1 MAVSVACSCSSSL
14 TPSLRSS
21 FKKKKRKEWLVN
33 VGKGVVMLIREI
45 PIKIISN
52 YQNGKDIK
60 VYFTLPLTIESLYFC
75 FFKGHTCSIWKLGV
89 KLELQLPAYTTAIAM
104 RDPSHICDLHHSSRQ
119 CQILNPLSEARD
131 QTYVFLNTGRVLNL
145 LCHNG
150 NSLDIV
156 ILVGSV
162 QCYDKPLQRGLYLP
176 KFKIYILFTP
186 VILLHGKI
194 YPTSVLR
201 WCRKV
206 SIM

>member
-1 MAVSVACSCSSSL
+1 MEVPRLGSIRAVAA
-14 TPSLRSS
+14 
-21 FKKKKRKEWLVN
+21 
-33 VGKGVVMLIREI
+33 G
-45 PIKIISN
+45 
-52 YQNGKDIK
+52 
-60 VYFTLPLTIESLYFC
+60 
-75 FFKGHTCSIWKLGV
+75 
-89 KLELQLPAYTTAIAM
+89 
-104 RDPSHICDLHHSSRQ
+104 LHHSHSNAGSKPHLQPTPRPQQ

-176 KFKIYILFTP
+176 KFKIYVLFTP